1 VARATLIIE
10 GGSTVSTPTPGKTF
24 ALKFISGKYQ
34 GGEFPLKAEKQI
46 VIGRSSELDMVLVE
60 DMVSRKHARIV
71 VNGTGQISIEDLGS
85 TNGTFVNGEKV
96 KQATLKEGD
105 RILIGTSILKLIQQ
119 GAGVGEVDA
128 AVVRQRLEEV
138 AVQAARTSTKA
149 SSMTGKIEEIPLP
162 DLLQLFHTSKK
173 NGVLVVSNDN
183 EGKIYLRQGRV
194 YYAVIDDNHN
204 LGPQKSFNRIV
215 TWEQGD
221 FELRPA
227 DPQEFMVEMD
237 SSTEALL
244 MDALRQLDE
253 YKRIQKELPP
263 TATQLT
269 LAMPMTAPLRELTPE
284 LLDVLQAVHNYGSLG
299 GVLDHSESDDVVAAE
314 AVLQLIK
321 RDYVR
326 AG

>member
-1 VARATLIIE
+1 M
-10 GGSTVSTPTPGKTF
+10 STPSGSPAKTY

-60 DMVSRKHARIV
+60 DMVSRKHARISV
-71 VNGTGQISIEDLGS
+71 SGAGQISIEDLGS

-105 RILIGTSILKLIQQ
+105 RILIGTSILKLVQR
-119 GAGVGEVDA
+119 GAGVGEVDD
-128 AVVRQRLEEV
+128 AVAKQRLEEA

-173 NGVLVVSNDN
+173 NGVLVVGNEH

-194 YYAVIDDNHN
+194 YYAVIDDKHS

-227 DPQEFMVEMD
+227 DPQEFMVELD

-263 TATQLT
+263 MATKLA

-284 LLDVLQAVHNYGSLG
+284 LLDVLQLVHNHGSLG
-299 GVLDHSESDDVVAAE
+299 GVLDHSEQDDVVAAE

-326 AG
+326 AS

>member
-1 VARATLIIE
+1 M
-10 GGSTVSTPTPGKTF
+10 STPSGSPAKTY

-60 DMVSRKHARIV
+60 DMVSRKHARIM

-105 RILIGTSILKLIQQ
+105 RILIGTSILKLILQ
-119 GAGVGEVDA
+119 GVGAGEVDE
-128 AVVRQRLEEV
+128 AVAKQRLEEV

-173 NGVLVVSNDN
+173 NGVLVVTNDH
-183 EGKIYLRQGRV
+183 EAKIYLRQGRV
-194 YYAVIDDNHN
+194 YYAVIDENHN
-204 LGPQKSFNRIV
+204 LGPQKSFNRII

-221 FELRPA
+221 FELQPA
-227 DPQEFMVEMD
+227 DPQEFMVELD

-253 YKRIQKELPP
+253 YKRIQKDLPSM
-263 TATQLT
+263 ATQLS
-269 LAMPMTAPLRELTPE
+269 LAMPMTAKLRELTPE
-284 LLDVLQAVHNYGSLG
+284 LLDVLQQVHNYGSLG
-299 GVLDHSESDDVVAAE
+299 GVLDHSEQDDVQAAE

-326 AG
+326 AS

>member
-1 VARATLIIE
+1 M
-10 GGSTVSTPTPGKTF
+10 STPSGSAKSF

-34 GGEFPLKAEKQI
+34 GGEFPLKSDKQI

-60 DMVSRKHARIV
+60 DMVSRKHAKILV
-71 VNGTGQISIEDLGS
+71 ANGAITIEDLGS

-96 KQATLKEGD
+96 KQARLKEGD
-105 RILIGTSILKLIQQ
+105 RILIGTSILKLIHQ
-119 GAGVGEVDA
+119 GADA
-128 AVVRQRLEEV
+128 ANVDESMAKQKLEE
-138 AVQAARTSTKA
+138 AAAAQAARSTKT

-173 NGVLVVSNDN
+173 NGVLVISNER

-204 LGPQKSFNRIV
+204 LGPQKSFNRII
-215 TWEQGD
+215 TWETGD

-227 DPQEFMVEMD
+227 DSQEFMVEMD

-253 YKRIQKELPP
+253 FKRIQPSLPDMGAP
-263 TATQLT
+263 LRLPQPL
-269 LAMPMTAPLRELTPE
+269 TAPLKELTPE
-284 LLDVLQAVHNYGSLG
+284 QLDVLQLVHNYGSLG
-299 GVLDHSESDDVVAAE
+299 GVLDHSDQDDVLTAE

-321 RDYVR
+321 REYVQT
-326 AG
+326 G

>member
-1 VARATLIIE
+1 
-10 GGSTVSTPTPGKTF
+10 VSTPSGSPSKIY

-60 DMVSRKHARIV
+60 DMVSRKHARIS
-71 VNGTGQISIEDLGS
+71 VNGTGHISIEDLGS

-105 RILIGTSILKLIQQ
+105 RILIGTSILKLILQ
-119 GAGVGEVDA
+119 GVGAGEVDE
-128 AVVRQRLEEV
+128 AVAKQRLEEV

-173 NGVLVVSNDN
+173 NGVLVVSNEH

-194 YYAVIDDNHN
+194 YYAVIDENHN

-253 YKRIQKELPP
+253 YKRIQKDLPSMS
-263 TATQLT
+263 TQLT

-284 LLDVLQAVHNYGSLG
+284 LLDVLQQVHNYGSLG
-299 GVLDHSESDDVVAAE
+299 GVLDHSEQDDVQAAE

-326 AG
+326 AS